1 MTHCPAPARPLTQ
14 LAAVALSVVAWA
26 ITLGLAG
33 CSTQNTATT
42 APIEQR
48 LPQPN
53 EALVRSA
60 YVYAFPWMMT
70 DAL

>member
-26 ITLGLAG
+26 ITLGLGG

-42 APIEQR
+42 API
-48 LPQPN
+48 
-53 EALVRSA
+53 
-60 YVYAFPWMMT
+60 
-70 DAL
+70 